1 MNKKKLTVTRVG
13 AMAFG
18 GLLLASAGTAVA
30 TADEVEVGSSDV
42 NINVEVTDRY
52 PSGVLALS
60 VAGNDTTLAEQD
72 SGDPLV
78 REFTGVLPT
87 VTVTDTRSVVPDVP
101 WFVLGSASNFV
112 SGDDTISADHLG
124 WSPILGGDYG
134 TEVEPGGDVEGV
146 IDGDVGLVDQELLY
160 VNWDQSD
167 TYDQGAWSATADLT
181 LKVAAS
187 AAATGSYTSV
197 LTLSLFE

>member
-1 MNKKKLTVTRVG
+1 MKKMTATRVG

-18 GLLLASAGTAVA
+18 TLLLASAGAAVA
-30 TADEVEVGSSDV
+30 TADEVVDDGSV

-52 PSGVLALS
+52 PSGVLAMS
-60 VAGNDTTLAEQD
+60 VAANETSLTEQD

-78 REFTGVLPT
+78 RSFTGTLPT
-87 VTVTDTRSVVPDVP
+87 VTVTDTRAVVPDAE
-101 WFVLGSASNFV
+101 WFVLGTASAFT
-112 SGDDTISADHLG
+112 SGTNTIGSEHLG
-124 WSPILGGDYG
+124 WSPQVTGDTDG
-134 TEVEPGGDVEGV
+134 VVQPGGDVDGV
-146 IDGDVGLVDQELLY
+146 LDGDVGLVDAELLY
-160 VNWDQSD
+160 VNTDQGE

-197 LTLSLFE
+197 MTLSLFE

>member
-1 MNKKKLTVTRVG
+1 MKKLSVTRVG
-13 AMAFG
+13 AVVFG

-30 TADEVEVGSSDV
+30 TADEVEVGTGDV

-101 WFVLGSASNFV
+101 WFVLGSASAFV

-134 TEVEPGGDVEGV
+134 LEVEPGGDVEGV
-146 IDGDVGLVDQELLY
+146 LDGEPGLVDQELLY
-160 VNWDQSD
+160 VNWDQAG